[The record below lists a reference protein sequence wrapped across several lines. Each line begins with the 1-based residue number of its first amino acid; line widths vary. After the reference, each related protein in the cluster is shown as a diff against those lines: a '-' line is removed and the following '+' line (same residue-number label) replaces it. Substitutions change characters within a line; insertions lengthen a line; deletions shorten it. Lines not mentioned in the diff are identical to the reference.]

1 MQTVFQNIYR
11 KEDGKKLEI
20 PKDSNAIKAYFAEI
34 LPEYD
39 RDRVYVSNMK
49 KVFSWYNIL
58 VEHNLVDLEEPAT
71 EEKTEEPAE
80 KSDNE

>member
-1 MQTVFQNIYR
+1 
-11 KEDGKKLEI
+11 
-20 PKDSNAIKAYFAEI
+20 
-34 LPEYD
+34 
-39 RDRVYVSNMK
+39 MK

-80 KSDNE
+80 KSDNK